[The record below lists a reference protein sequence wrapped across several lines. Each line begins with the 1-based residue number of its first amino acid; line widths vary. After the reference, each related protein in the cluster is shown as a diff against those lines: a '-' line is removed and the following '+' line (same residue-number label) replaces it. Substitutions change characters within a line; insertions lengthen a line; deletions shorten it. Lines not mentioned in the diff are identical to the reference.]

1 MGRILVRCAIL
12 VAMFQ
17 QLSPGTIDA
26 IGYVA
31 ATLTTAAWLPQLVRT
46 WRTRSADDLSPGM
59 LAAFT
64 TGVLLWLV
72 FGLARGSGPVIAAN
86 AVTLALSLLL
96 VGLRV
101 AFRRPPTR

>member
-1 MGRILVRCAIL
+1 
-12 VAMFQ
+12 MFTS
-17 QLSPGTIDA
+17 LPPGVIDA
-26 IGYVA
+26 IGYA
-31 ATLTTAAWLPQLVRT
+31 AASLTTAAWVPQIVRV
-46 WRTRSADDLSPGM
+46 WRTKSADDLSPGM